1 MLLTNRP
8 KSFQSSS
15 LVETSLSDFHKMAVT
30 VMKTTFEKL
39 KPRVTYTRN
48 WNEFAILGHNKFL
61 GICINT
67 LDIFAPRLKIYL
79 RGKKMPFKNKNV
91 VNTHRK
97 RACLRNKFLKNIT
110 ENNRVCYSKQ
120 RDFCASLLRK
130 IKKDYY
136 KNLNEKDVI
145 IRGSRK

>member
-1 MLLTNRP
+1 
-8 KSFQSSS
+8 
-15 LVETSLSDFHKMAVT
+15 MAVT
-30 VMKTTFEKL
+30 VIKTTFEKL

-67 LDIFAPRLKIYL
+67 LGIFAPRMKIYL
-79 RGKKMPFKNKNV
+79 RGKKMSFTSKNV
-91 VNTHRK
+91 VNARRK
-97 RACLRNKFLKNIT
+97 RAHLRNKLLKNIT

>member
-15 LVETSLSDFHKMAVT
+15 VVETGSSDFHKMAVT
-30 VMKTTFEKL
+30 VIKTTFEKL
-39 KPRVTYTRN
+39 KPRVIYTRN

-67 LDIFAPRLKIYL
+67 LDIFAPRMKIYL
-79 RGKKMPFKNKNV
+79 RGKKMSFTSKNV
-91 VNTHRK
+91 VNARRK
-97 RACLRNKFLKNIT
+97 RAHLRNKLLKNIT

-120 RDFCASLLRK
+120 RDFCVNLLCKTKKRLLQKFKRK
-130 IKKDYY
+130 RCDNK
-136 KNLNEKDVI
+136 
-145 IRGSRK
+145 RF

>member
-1 MLLTNRP
+1 
-8 KSFQSSS
+8 
-15 LVETSLSDFHKMAVT
+15 MAVT

-39 KPRVTYTRN
+39 KPRVTYTTN

-67 LDIFAPRLKIYL
+67 LDIFAPRMKIYL
-79 RGKKMPFKNKNV
+79 RGKKMSFTSKNV
-91 VNTHRK
+91 VNARRK
-97 RACLRNKFLKNIT
+97 RAHLRNKLLKNIT

-120 RDFCASLLRK
+120 RDFCVNLLRK
-130 IKKDYY
+130 TKKDYY

>member
-110 ENNRVCYSKQ
+110 ENNKVCYSKQ
-120 RDFCASLLRK
+120 RDFCVNLLSKTKKRLLQKFKRK
-130 IKKDYY
+130 RCDNK
-136 KNLNEKDVI
+136 
-145 IRGSRK
+145 RF

>member
-1 MLLTNRP
+1 
-8 KSFQSSS
+8 
-15 LVETSLSDFHKMAVT
+15 
-30 VMKTTFEKL
+30 MKTLFEKL

-120 RDFCASLLRK
+120 RDFCVNLLCKTKKRLLQKFKRK
-130 IKKDYY
+130 RCDNK
-136 KNLNEKDVI
+136 
-145 IRGSRK
+145 RF